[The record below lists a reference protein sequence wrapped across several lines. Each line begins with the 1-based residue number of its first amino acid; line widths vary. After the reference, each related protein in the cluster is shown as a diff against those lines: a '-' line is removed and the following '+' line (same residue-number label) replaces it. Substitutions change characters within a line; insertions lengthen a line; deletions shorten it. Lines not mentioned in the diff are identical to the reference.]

1 LTSNLLEVSLRD
13 VSKPPESFAD
23 KGFSLIGSP
32 ARTTERVVTGR
43 SEDLMI
49 RATKPLSI
57 AGRVLAGATV
67 AAAVL
72 VPAATASAAGP
83 DGAQHGS
90 AKTTAVAEG
99 YQEQWG
105 PWYVKEDCVYW
116 NGFAAGSGAYSYV
129 SPCDRNPTTGAWW
142 FITVRD

>member
-49 RATKPLSI
+49 RATKPFRL

-72 VPAATASAAGP
+72 VPAVSANAVGSDSP
-83 DGAQHGS
+83 HHGS
-90 AKTTAVAEG
+90 AKSTAVAQG

-105 PWYVKEDCVYW
+105 PFVYEDCVYW
-116 NGFAAGSGAYSYV
+116 NGFAAGSGVYSYI
-129 SPCDRNPTTGAWW
+129 SKCDRNPNTGMWW
-142 FITVRD
+142 FITERA

>member
-1 LTSNLLEVSLRD
+1 
-13 VSKPPESFAD
+13 
-23 KGFSLIGSP
+23 
-32 ARTTERVVTGR
+32 
-43 SEDLMI
+43 MI
-49 RATKPLSI
+49 RATKPFRF

-72 VPAATASAAGP
+72 VPAATATAAGP
-83 DGAQHGS
+83 DGAHHGS
-90 AKTTAVAEG
+90 AKSPAVAQG

-129 SPCDRNPTTGAWW
+129 SPCDRNPTTGGWW